1 MAEGS
6 KYLVVLI
13 TVHFSGF
20 ILLRILNRVNSLP
33 WRCGKERIA
42 NVPNT
47 GPAQDDYLRRNEIGR
62 ERKRRAIRLDA
73 AIWSVAVNFQRL
85 AGILAALS
93 AFLAALPIVYLHPL
107 IPQIARAEI

>member
-73 AIWSVAVNFQRL
+73 AIWSVAVNFSEVGRDPRGPERFPCCL
-85 AGILAALS
+85 AYCIRSS
-93 AFLAALPIVYLHPL
+93 ADPAD
-107 IPQIARAEI
+107 RTR